1 MNALRRYLGGIFG
14 FTAIL
19 LAWPVVFRYRTL
31 VHAGSGNPYFARIAA
46 FYLGALFLNGAAAWA
61 IFTRR
66 SSARVL
72 GLLASVSPAL
82 VLFAIEYRFHV
93 HLFRV
98 PWIPIGL
105 AFAGLIAFLPRS
117 AAQSAGKATA
127 PVRIPGDGTIPWIG
141 TAVWVVGGVGFLYG
155 LRWWADWAHA
165 QGLPRDRGA
174 SFYLQLVLVDLAVVL
189 LHELGHAIT
198 GLALGMK
205 LRAFIVG
212 PFQWRI
218 SDGKWG
224 FKFSPAGFF
233 SAGGATALVP
243 TNPRQPASEKVCM
256 IAAGPFVSV
265 VTGVLGLC
273 AAIAAP
279 GQPWESAWLLLACFG
294 VASVLVGVL
303 NFVPFRSKTS
313 YSDGAQIY
321 QLLSGGAWADY
332 HRALAVMGSTL
343 VTPLRPRDYDIEA
356 IKRAALHITQG
367 SKGILLHLLASNY
380 HLDRGEFH
388 EAAFYFTQA
397 DLVRKN
403 SGPDQ
408 VPPGW
413 YTVFAFRE
421 AFLRHDA
428 REARAWWE
436 RYEATK
442 PTRLKVDYWLARSAL
457 LWAEKSFG
465 EAWLALEKAE
475 EAGRQLPKFG
485 AYEFDRYRCELL
497 RKAVSQSATSKR
509 ELESAEAPV

>member
-1 MNALRRYLGGIFG
+1 
-14 FTAIL
+14 L
-19 LAWPVVFRYRTL
+19 LY
-31 VHAGSGNPYFARIAA
+31 
-46 FYLGALFLNGAAAWA
+46 GAAAWA
-61 IFTRR
+61 IFANKG
-66 SSARVL
+66 SARAL
-72 GLLASVSPAL
+72 GLIASTSPAL
-82 VLFAIEYRFHV
+82 IFLGAAHRFHIA
-93 HLFRV
+93 FV
-98 PWIPIGL
+98 PWISIGV
-105 AFAGLIAFLPRS
+105 AVAGLIAFLPRS
-117 AAQSAGKATA
+117 APQSASRTTT
-127 PVRIPGDGTIPWIG
+127 PVRIPGDGTIPWMR
-141 TAVWVVGGVGFLYG
+141 TAVWAVGGVGFIYG
-155 LRWWADWAHA
+155 LNWWWGWARA
-165 QGLPRDRGA
+165 QGLPWDRGV

-243 TNPRQPASEKVCM
+243 TNPRQPPSEKVCM
-256 IAAGPFVSV
+256 IAAGPFASV
-265 VTGVLGLC
+265 ASGILALC
-273 AAIAAP
+273 AAFIAP
-279 GQPWESAWLLLACFG
+279 GQPWEPAWLLLACFG

-303 NFVPFRSKTS
+303 NLIPFQTRTS

-321 QLLSGGAWADY
+321 QLLSGGPWADY
-332 HRALAVMGSTL
+332 HRVLAVMGSTL

-367 SKGILLHLLASNY
+367 SKAILLNLLASNY

-388 EAAFYFTQA
+388 EAAFFFSQA

-403 SGPDQ
+403 CGTNQ
-408 VPPGW
+408 VPSGW

-442 PTRLKVDYWLARSAL
+442 STRQNVDYWLARAAL

-497 RKAVSQSATSKR
+497 RKAVTESANAKR
-509 ELESAEAPV
+509 EWESAETSV